1 MKSFEV
7 PMLVVCRSARQQ
19 VVRWQF
25 IVESEARTSVR
36 VRGPRMADLTDVSR
50 ASLVHSV
57 VVGSMMMH

>member
-1 MKSFEV
+1 MESFEI
-7 PMLVVCRSARQQ
+7 PMWVVCRSARQQ

-25 IVESEARTSVR
+25 TDESEARTSVR

-57 VVGSMMMH
+57 VGSMMMH